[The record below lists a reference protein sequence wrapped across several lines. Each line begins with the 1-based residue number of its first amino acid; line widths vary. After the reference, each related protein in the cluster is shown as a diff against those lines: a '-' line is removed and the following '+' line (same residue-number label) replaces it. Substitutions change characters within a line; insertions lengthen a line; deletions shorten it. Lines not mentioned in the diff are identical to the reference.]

1 MSLRKYLNQRV
12 VIENDRGT
20 RYAGVL
26 LGFRKQGT
34 QFCLGTLAIINRV
47 GAYTVSGAGETR
59 WFKTNQFQIALE
71 SETVL

>member
-1 MSLRKYLNQRV
+1 MILREYLNQRV
-12 VIENDRGT
+12 VIENERGV

-34 QFCLGTLAIINRV
+34 QFCLGTLAIINRA

-59 WFKTNQFQIALE
+59 WFNTDKFQVALE
-71 SETVL
+71 RDAVL